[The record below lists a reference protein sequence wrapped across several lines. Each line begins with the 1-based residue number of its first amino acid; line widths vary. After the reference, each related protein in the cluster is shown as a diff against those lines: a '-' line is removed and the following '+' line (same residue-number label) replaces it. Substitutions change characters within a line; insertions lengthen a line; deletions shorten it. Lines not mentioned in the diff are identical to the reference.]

1 LALPKLLDQTLQQLG
16 EISFGVYLLHPIVYQ
31 LLCILIRKLQ
41 PYYIFPNDN
50 TLLIM
55 LGITLTLVIS
65 KLVHKYF
72 ELYFMKIGAKVIA
85 NSYKS

>member
-1 LALPKLLDQTLQQLG
+1 VQLG
-16 EISFGVYLLHPIVYQ
+16 LAIGLVEKIGHSEHTVSTQRAPSTAFGIVAIVYK

-41 PYYIFPNDN
+41 PYYMFPNDN

-65 KLVHKYF
+65 KFVYKYF
-72 ELYFMKIGAKVIA
+72 ELYFTVGSKT
-85 NSYKS
+85 

>member
-1 LALPKLLDQTLQQLG
+1 LALPKLLDCALQQLG
-16 EISFGVYLLHPIVYQ
+16 EISFGVYLLHPIVYK

-41 PYYIFPNDN
+41 PYYMFPNDN

-65 KLVHKYF
+65 KFVYKYF
-72 ELYFMKIGAKVIA
+72 ELYFIKIGAKVIA